1 MKITNVKT
9 FLYKPTWNWLFVKI
23 ETDEGIY
30 GWGEA
35 TSQSLEKP
43 VEACIHNLADYLIGK
58 DPRDIELHWSTMFRN
73 AYWRPTFVVTSAM
86 SGIDMALWD
95 ILGKSLNTP
104 VYRLLGGAVRDR
116 IKVYHN
122 GWWFAANSTDD
133 YVRLAE
139 REVKEKGARA
149 IKYDPFWGTDVFT
162 ATKDDIRKVLD
173 NVARVRKAVG
183 DDVEIMLDCHSRMTT
198 NGAIRFAQAVR
209 EYDPAWF
216 EEPLPTDAA
225 AEDLARIVDSTDIPI
240 VTGERL
246 VTRWCF
252 RDILEKRAAAAI
264 NPDPCH
270 AGGISEMK
278 KIGELANTYYVGFTP
293 HSAGGPVMVA
303 ANLHVEA
310 CAPNFTIHEFFAPD
324 PPFYEEILKEPFP
337 ALVDECIQLPDR
349 PGLGLD
355 LKEEVLGDRPYKYH
369 DLSSFWDVP
378 QVPAG
383 GKLESE

>member
-1 MKITNVKT
+1 
-9 FLYKPTWNWLFVKI
+9 
-23 ETDEGIY
+23 
-30 GWGEA
+30 
-35 TSQSLEKP
+35 
-43 VEACIHNLADYLIGK
+43 
-58 DPRDIELHWSTMFRN
+58 
-73 AYWRPTFVVTSAM
+73 
-86 SGIDMALWD
+86 
-95 ILGKSLNTP
+95 
-104 VYRLLGGAVRDR
+104 
-116 IKVYHN
+116 
-122 GWWFAANSTDD
+122 
-133 YVRLAE
+133 
-139 REVKEKGARA
+139 
-149 IKYDPFWGTDVFT
+149 VFT

-173 NVARVRKAVG
+173 NISRVRKAVG
-183 DDVEIMLDCHSRMTT
+183 DETEIMLDCHSRMTT

-225 AEDLARIVDSTDIPI
+225 AEDLARIVNSTDIPI

-252 RDILEKRAAAAI
+252 RDIIEKRAAAAI

-310 CAPNFTIHEFFAPD
+310 CAPNFTIHEYFTVD
-324 PPFYEEILKEPFP
+324 PPYYEEVLKEPYST
-337 ALVDECIQLPDR
+337 LVDECLSLPER

-355 LKEEVLGDRPYKYH
+355 LNEEVLGNRPYKYH

-378 QVPAG
+378 QVPGG
-383 GKLESE
+383 GKLESK

>member
-1 MKITNVKT
+1 MKITNIKT
-9 FLYKPTWNWLFVKI
+9 FLYKPTWNWLLIKM

-35 TSQSLEKP
+35 STGGLEKP

-73 AYWRPTFVVTSAM
+73 SYWRPTFVGTSAM
-86 SGIDMALWD
+86 SGLDIAMWD
-95 ILGKSLNTP
+95 ILGKSLNAP
-104 VYRLLGGAVRDR
+104 VYRLLGGAVRDS

-122 GWWFAANSTDD
+122 GWWFPANSTDD
-133 YVRLAE
+133 YVWLAE
-139 REVKEKGARA
+139 REVKERGAKA
-149 IKYDPFWGTDVFT
+149 IKYDPFWGLDLFT
-162 ATKDDIRKVLD
+162 TSEEDIRKVLD
-173 NVARVRKAVG
+173 NVARVRKVVG
-183 DDVEIMLDCHSRMTT
+183 DETQIMLDCHSRMTT
-198 NGAIRFAQAVR
+198 NAAIRFAKAVR
-209 EYDPAWF
+209 QYDPAWF
-216 EEPLPTDAA
+216 EEPLPTDASP
-225 AEDLARIVDSTDIPI
+225 EDLARVVASTDIPI
-240 VTGERL
+240 VTGERV

-324 PPFYEEILKEPFP
+324 PPFYEQILKEPFP
-337 ALVDECIQLPDR
+337 AMVDECIQLPDR
-349 PGLGLD
+349 PGIGIDINEEALGS
-355 LKEEVLGDRPYKYH
+355 RPYVYH

-383 GKLESE
+383 GKLES

>member
-1 MKITNVKT
+1 MKITAVKT

-35 TSQSLEKP
+35 TCQAQEKP
-43 VEACIHNLADYLIGK
+43 IEACIHNLADYLVGK

-73 AYWRPTFVVTSAM
+73 TYWRPSFVVTSAM

-95 ILGKSLNTP
+95 ILGKSLGAP
-104 VYRLLGGAVRDR
+104 VYRLLGGAVRENIR
-116 IKVYHN
+116 VYHN
-122 GWWFAANSTDD
+122 GWWFPATSTDD
-133 YVRLAE
+133 YVWLAE
-139 REVKEKGARA
+139 REVKERGAKA
-149 IKYDPFWGTDVFT
+149 IKYDPFWGLDVFT
-162 ATKDDIRKVLD
+162 SKETDIRNVLD
-173 NVARVRKAVG
+173 NVGRVRKAVG
-183 DDVEIMLDCHSRMTT
+183 DDVEIMLDCHSRMNT
-198 NGAIRFAQAVR
+198 NAAIRFAHSVR
-209 EYDPAWF
+209 QYNPAWF

-225 AEDLARIVDSTDIPI
+225 AEDLARIVASTDIPI

-252 RDILEKRAAAAI
+252 RDIVEKRAASAI

-324 PPFYEEILKEPFP
+324 PPFYKEILKEPFP

-349 PGLGLD
+349 PGIGVD
-355 LKEEVLGDRPYKYH
+355 LNEEVLATRPYKYH
-369 DLSSFWDVP
+369 DMSSFWDVP

-383 GKLESE
+383 GKLES